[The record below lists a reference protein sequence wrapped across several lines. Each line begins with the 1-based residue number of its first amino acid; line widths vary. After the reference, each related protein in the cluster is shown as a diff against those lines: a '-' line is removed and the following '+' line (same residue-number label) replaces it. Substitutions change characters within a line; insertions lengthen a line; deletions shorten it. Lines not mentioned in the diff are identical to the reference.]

1 MTEQTLHRVNIRADV
16 YHLLLAH
23 ALSTEK
29 EEVMGMLLG
38 DWIVSSYCIACL
50 AIHRSSSQSDIAT
63 HQDLPG
69 GLCSN
74 AHVESI
80 SILTRSDKRKDRVE
94 IAPEQLHLAAIHAE
108 SNQIQ
113 ITCFQAKCES
123 PYDIGPLIRVETPL
137 AIIPASPLA
146 PDTIETLCELPQK
159 VYEEQRRE
167 YIASLARVTY
177 DGTECGN
184 AERESTDETGRW
196 MVVDGETH
204 GWVWS

>member
-29 EEVMGMLLG
+29 QPLIDPSSSPSPEFQEEVMGMLLG

-108 SNQIQ
+108 V
-113 ITCFQAKCES
+113 C
-123 PYDIGPLIRVETPL
+123 
-137 AIIPASPLA
+137 
-146 PDTIETLCELPQK
+146 TLCE
-159 VYEEQRRE
+159 
-167 YIASLARVTY
+167 AH
-177 DGTECGN
+177 
-184 AERESTDETGRW
+184 
-196 MVVDGETH
+196 VDDILEGS
-204 GWVWS
+204 GKIK